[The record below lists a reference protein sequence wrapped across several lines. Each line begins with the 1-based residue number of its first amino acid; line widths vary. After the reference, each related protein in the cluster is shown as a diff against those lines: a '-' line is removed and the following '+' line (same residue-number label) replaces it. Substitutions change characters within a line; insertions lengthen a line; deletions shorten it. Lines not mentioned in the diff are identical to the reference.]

1 MLIYSELVEIR
12 KKIVEENRELRLPGQ
27 MREDFLFRLEKA
39 KKEKKLK
46 RNLGKRGMEAL
57 RKQLEK
63 GEEKKGRE
71 ALRKQLE
78 KGEEKKGREKSRIE
92 QEPSRHI
99 KVENAGNEKEQLQ
112 RIHAGWSK
120 RAKRA
125 REEFS
130 KYIG

>member
-71 ALRKQLE
+71 
-78 KGEEKKGREKSRIE
+78 KSRIE